1 MKIPGGFS
9 AIRQCLSIA
18 DYRLYMFGNISH
30 GLGVWNLRMAIGW
43 LAWELTESTAW
54 LGGMAMAETAPT
66 LILALIAGTIVD
78 RVDYFKMMRITQGLS
93 MVVAAI
99 MALMTFTGVMTI
111 WILFFLT
118 ICRGCLMAFNRP
130 SRMSLIHPLV
140 GQDLI
145 APALAIGSIIFN
157 VTRFLGPALGGFV
170 IVNAGVGWAFATTA
184 FLLFIYSVV
193 LGLMKITIAPK
204 KREAGRSMV
213 VEITEGLSYIMG
225 HGGIRL
231 QLALLALVGILARPV
246 SDLLPGFAGKEFST
260 GADGLAML
268 LSAQGMGAAAGAI
281 WIAARPSGIAGMTR
295 MTVVSI
301 LLLACGLMLFATTQ
315 IFWLAVVFAGMLG
328 FSFILLTVSNQTL
341 IQAAVDPGL
350 RGRVMSTYGL
360 IMQGVPALGALLM
373 GTVAEHIGLRTP
385 VFIGGAICL
394 GVWLMVWRQRA
405 MMEISLE
412 GKSSGR

>member
-9 AIRQCLSIA
+9 AIRQCLAIA
-18 DYRLYMFGNISH
+18 DYRLYMFGNIAH
-30 GLGVWNLRMAIGW
+30 GLGIWNLRMAIGW
-43 LAWELTESTAW
+43 FAWELTESTAW

-66 LILALIAGTIVD
+66 LLLALIAGTIVD
-78 RVDYFKMMRITQGLS
+78 RVDYFKLMRITQGLS
-93 MVVAAI
+93 MVVAAT
-99 MALMTFTGVMTI
+99 MAVMTFTGVMNI
-111 WILFFLT
+111 WLLFFLT

-170 IVNAGVGWAFATTA
+170 IVNAGIGWAFTTSA

-193 LGLMKITIAPK
+193 LALMKITIAPQ
-204 KREAGRSMV
+204 KRESRSMV
-213 VEITEGLSYIMG
+213 ADITEGLSYIMA

-246 SDLLPGFAGKEFST
+246 TDLLPGFAGQVFSS

-268 LSAQGMGAAAGAI
+268 LSAQGIGAASGAI

-301 LLLACGLMLFATTQ
+301 LLLACGLMLFASTH
-315 IFWLAVVFAGMLG
+315 IFWLAVVFAGLLG

-373 GTVAEHIGLRTP
+373 GGVAEHIGLRIP
-385 VFIGGAICL
+385 VFIGGVICL
-394 GVWLMVWRQRA
+394 GVWLMVWRKRA

-412 GKSSGR
+412 GKSSGQ